1 MAFTEADRK
10 RMGTPHPE
18 LTDAVEKF
26 PLPDTTNG
34 NVNASVH
41 DIRQNRAAH
50 LASLRHLYPMPGPIP
65 DEVQEFLHH
74 IPARDGFEIPVK
86 IYIPTKP
93 LESGKGRPLVVMFHE
108 GGWTRGDLTDEDLNC
123 RMFARDLGAVCVNVD
138 YRLAPEYLFPYGVND
153 AFDAVKWC
161 AKTASASSELLPADP
176 RQGFIVG
183 GASAGGNFAA
193 VMCQMARDDGLDPPL
208 TGQYLCVP
216 ALLDEHVVPERLKS
230 DYRSRTESV
239 YDPVIKIEPG
249 RGKRKLEQLKVDP
262 ADPRF
267 SPALHPN
274 LKDLPPAFF
283 QIAGLD
289 PLRDEALIYERLLRE
304 ENDAATKLMVYDGF
318 GHMFWTNW
326 PQLKRSKE
334 FVDDTLTGV
343 KWLLDEE
350 RKR

>member
-1 MAFTEADRK
+1 MNNGHYGSGQKADGNSPSRAHRRTLPNK
-10 RMGTPHPE
+10 SGRAT
-18 LTDAVEKF
+18 LCDCISQAVEKF

-34 NVNASVH
+34 NTNASIQDVRH
-41 DIRQNRAAH
+41 NRAAH
-50 LASLRHLYPMPGPIP
+50 LASLRHLYPISGPIP
-65 DEVQEFLHH
+65 DDVHESLHH
-74 IPARDGFEIPVK
+74 APARDGYDIPVK
-86 IYIPTKP
+86 IYVPTKA
-93 LESGKGRPLVVMFHE
+93 LESKPGRPLVVMFHE

-123 RMFARDLGAVCVNVD
+123 RMFAKDLGVVCVNVD
-138 YRLAPEYLFPYGVND
+138 YRLATEYVFPYGVND
-153 AFDAVKWC
+153 AYDTVKWC
-161 AKTASASSELLPADP
+161 AAKASPSSEILPADP

-193 VMCQMARDDGLDPPL
+193 VMSQMARDEGLNPPL

-230 DYRSRTESV
+230 EYRSRTESV

-274 LKDLPPAFF
+274 LKGLPPAFF
-283 QIAGLD
+283 QLGGLD

-304 ENDAATKLMVYDGF
+304 ENSTSTKLMVYDGY
-318 GHMFWTNW
+318 GHM
-326 PQLKRSKE
+326 
-334 FVDDTLTGV
+334 
-343 KWLLDEE
+343 
-350 RKR
+350 